1 MKRRLA
7 AAMVTMVLLL
17 TGCMDRSG
25 QLPEYT
31 PAAEDCL
38 VVYTSHK
45 EEVWW
50 PIVKEFEE
58 RTGIWV
64 DVVTGAAAAH
74 RPGGRCPRSRCDVWR
89 RCGESGGVQPV
100 F

>member
-50 PIVKEFEE
+50 PSVK
-58 RTGIWV
+58 
-64 DVVTGAAAAH
+64 
-74 RPGGRCPRSRCDVWR
+74 
-89 RCGESGGVQPV
+89 
-100 F
+100 